1 MRTILHVDMDAFFVA
16 VELRRRPELRG
27 RPVVVG
33 GTGRRGVVAAASYE
47 ARRYGVHSALPS
59 ATARRLCPSAVF
71 LPGDHAA
78 YAAASR
84 DVHAIFAGVT
94 PLIEPL
100 ALDEAFL
107 DVTGARAL
115 LGDGVTIARRLRADV
130 DEQLGLSCSVGVA
143 PNKFLAKL
151 ASVDAKPRATPDGVR
166 PGPGVFEV
174 RPGAEL
180 AYLHPLPVERLW
192 GVGPATLERL
202 RRMGVSTVGDLAAL
216 EPVAVLGAVGRAHG
230 RHLLDLAAGRDDRPV
245 EIDREAKSIGHEE
258 TFAHD
263 LHDLADVRREL
274 VRLADAVAARLR
286 ASGTAGRTFTLKVRD
301 GSFTTTTRATTVAGA
316 VDTAEAILTAVTPLV
331 ADIDTAAGVR
341 LLGLA
346 ASKFAAPAEQLR
358 FDGLDGEPERSA
370 RAGRWSDASRAI
382 DVVRRRFG
390 DDAIAPAS
398 SVATRADG
406 SRAVRLVRTGT
417 QQWGPDHDGGTAPTE
432 PAGPDVTEMMAPR
445 VEGSRQTCDDVE

>member
-1 MRTILHVDMDAFFVA
+1 MDAFFVA

-84 DVHAIFAGVT
+84 DVHAIFADVT
-94 PLIEPL
+94 PTIEPL

-115 LGDGVTIARRLRADV
+115 LGDGITIARRVRTEVAR
-130 DEQLGLSCSVGVA
+130 QLDLTCSVGVA

-151 ASVDAKPRATPDGVR
+151 ASVDAKPRATPEGVR

-174 RPGAEL
+174 RPGEEL
-180 AYLHPLPVERLW
+180 AYLHPLPVGRLW

-216 EPVAVLGAVGRAHG
+216 EPVAVISALGRAHG
-230 RHLLDLAAGRDDRPV
+230 RHLIDLAGGIDDRPV
-245 EIDREAKSIGHEE
+245 EVDRETKSIGHEE

-263 LHDLADVRREL
+263 LHDLADVRREV

-286 ASGTAGRTFTLKVRD
+286 AHGTAARTFTLKVRD
-301 GSFTTTTRATTVAGA
+301 GAFGTTTRATTVVGA
-316 VDTAEAILTAVTPLV
+316 IDTAEAIVAAVTGLV
-331 ADIDTAAGVR
+331 GQIDLDPGVR
-341 LLGLA
+341 LLGLS
-346 ASKFAAPAEQLR
+346 ASRFAPAAEQLT
-358 FDGLDGEPERSA
+358 FDTLSGSDAGA
-370 RAGRWSDASRAI
+370 GRAGRWSDASRAI
-382 DVVRRRFG
+382 DGVRKRFG
-390 DDAIAPAS
+390 DAAIGPAS
-398 SVATRADG
+398 AVAIGPDG
-406 SRAVRLVRTGT
+406 SRTVRLVRTGT
-417 QQWGPDHDGGTAPTE
+417 QQWGPDHDGGHAADLETPET
-432 PAGPDVTEMMAPR
+432 
-445 VEGSRQTCDDVE
+445 